1 MWEGWGGGLSL
12 TLILFTNLQKKLKN
26 GIIKIV
32 YRQNLMVSSF
42 IWNCN
47 MLVVMNRLEILERK
61 LLFGLL
67 DVNNVGI
74 DLVGRGHQPLNNVTW
89 RPDWCGHPRM
99 PWTLPHQS
107 HIEHLLF
114 SITILLCTFRFH
126 FLWQIVFTHGALFGV
141 RSQIIFFL
149 KCKTYWNLTQS
160 PLLWIFKCVW
170 GEVWICIV
178 RLGLK
183 WKHFDDLLFA

>member
-1 MWEGWGGGLSL
+1 
-12 TLILFTNLQKKLKN
+12 
-26 GIIKIV
+26 
-32 YRQNLMVSSF
+32 MVSSF

-47 MLVVMNRLEILERK
+47 TLVVDRLEILERK

-74 DLVGRGHQPLNNVTW
+74 DLVRRGHQPLNNVTW

-107 HIEHLLF
+107 HIDRLLF
-114 SITILLCTFRFH
+114 SINILLCTFRFH

-160 PLLWIFKCVW
+160 PLLWIFKCVS

-178 RLGLK
+178 GLGLK
-183 WKHFDDLLFA
+183 WKHLITFSLPQYFYKGQLLSVLWTCLWSIFVAQCNMVGEQSE